1 MAKKKNTEK
10 MVEEEMIEEEVVE
23 EEDDIVKVAEAS
35 TPATTV
41 NTSSNAY
48 E

>member
-1 MAKKKNTEK
+1 MAKKKDAEK
-10 MVEEEMIEEEVVE
+10 VTEEEVVE
-23 EEDDIVKVAEAS
+23 EEEPTVVKEVAEAS
-35 TPATTV
+35 TPATPV

>member
-1 MAKKKNTEK
+1 MAKKKD
-10 MVEEEMIEEEVVE
+10 VEEVVE
-23 EEDDIVKVAEAS
+23 EEVIEEEVSPKKVAEAS
-35 TPATTV
+35 TPAITV

>member
-1 MAKKKNTEK
+1 MAKKKDAEK
-10 MVEEEMIEEEVVE
+10 VTEEEVVE
-23 EEDDIVKVAEAS
+23 EEEPTVVKEVAEAS
-35 TPATTV
+35 TPATSV

>member
-1 MAKKKNTEK
+1 MAKKKDAEK
-10 MVEEEMIEEEVVE
+10 EVTEEEVVE
-23 EEDDIVKVAEAS
+23 EEEPTVVKEVAEAS
-35 TPATTV
+35 TPATSV